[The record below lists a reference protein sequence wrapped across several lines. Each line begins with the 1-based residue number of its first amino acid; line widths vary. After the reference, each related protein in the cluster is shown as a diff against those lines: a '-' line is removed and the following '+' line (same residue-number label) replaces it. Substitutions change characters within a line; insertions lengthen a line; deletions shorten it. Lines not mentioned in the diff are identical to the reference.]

1 VLMVLFSILRTC
13 ALALITFPIA
23 FVLHVFAVFLLPWE
37 ITKATASEIFSHRYS
52 MKKTKTNDERRF
64 RWFRRRRRRMRGKGD
79 EKSGH
84 DIARVSTH
92 PREREWFYH
101 QSFVF
106 RWCVKTTNVEYDA
119 YVLEVLSRAT

>member
-1 VLMVLFSILRTC
+1 VHSRSDHVSDRVCFARFRGFS
-13 ALALITFPIA
+13 
-23 FVLHVFAVFLLPWE
+23 FAVGDYESNREGDF
-37 ITKATASEIFSHRYS
+37 FSLFDEEEEDE
-52 MKKTKTNDERRF
+52 DERR
-64 RWFRRRRRRMRGKGD
+64 RGFRRRRIHGGGD

-106 RWCVKTTNVEYDA
+106 RRRVKTTNNEHDS